1 MRKRLVAVDFD
12 TDVAEMKDLYFNR
25 MYSYKQ
31 IEIAFNF
38 AYTYNEIEQIL
49 LEAIRGECYE

>member
-38 AYTYNEIEQIL
+38 AYTYKEIEQIL
-49 LEAIRGECYE
+49 LEAIKGECYE